1 MNMNIKKKVIAAALI
16 FSVLPNVALAYDAT
30 YKITTDGTNVS
41 VTEDTLTG
49 TTDFGG
55 INVDV
60 YKITND
66 EKEVIYNGLL
76 RDYDN
81 GAWSNLD
88 FDGIDFLVIF
98 NWDNDDVIYVVPND
112 NTENTTNT
120 ASIQNTQ
127 NLLQT
132 TSSLSLASQIKIN
145 GVNVGENGI
154 RIIDNANLA
163 CDFTVSNNSNKP
175 QTLSVILATYTNEKA
190 LYQVKSTDITVE
202 GGKTG
207 NAKIAYKFNAEKE
220 YSGKLMF
227 WNSVDG
233 MMPIRTSIDFS
244 QNSGVNAY
252 YYNSDNRLLQIDKA
266 NNTSIYFTYDKMGNL
281 LRKTI
286 GGGEAQ

>member
-1 MNMNIKKKVIAAALI
+1 MNIKKKVIAAALI

-30 YKITTDGTNVS
+30 YRITTDGTNVS

-60 YKITND
+60 YKITNN

-88 FDGIDFLVIF
+88 FDGIDFWVIF
-98 NWDNDDVIYVVPND
+98 NWDNDDVIYVVPN

-145 GVNVGENGI
+145 GVNVGENGM
-154 RIIDNANLA
+154 RIIDNANLS
-163 CDFTVSNNSNKP
+163 CNFTLANNGETTQK
-175 QTLSVILATYTNEKA
+175 LSVMLATYTDTRA
-190 LYQVKSTDITVE
+190 LYNVKMTEISVE
-202 GGKTG
+202 SGKTG
-207 NAKIAYKFNAEKE
+207 NAQIAYKFNADKE
-220 YSGKLMF
+220 HSGKLMF
-227 WNSVDG
+227 WDSLSG
-233 MMPIRTSIDFS
+233 MMPIRTSIDFT

-286 GGGEAQ
+286 SGGEAQ

>member
-1 MNMNIKKKVIAAALI
+1 MNIKKKVIAAALI

-30 YKITTDGTNVS
+30 YRITTDGTNIS

-60 YKITND
+60 YKITNN

-98 NWDNDDVIYVVPND
+98 NWDNDDVIYVVPN

-145 GVNVGENGI
+145 GVNVGENGM
-154 RIIDNANLA
+154 RIIDNANLS
-163 CDFTVSNNSNKP
+163 CNFTLANNGETTQK
-175 QTLSVILATYTNEKA
+175 LSVMLATYTDTRA
-190 LYQVKSTDITVE
+190 LYNVKMTEISVE
-202 GGKTG
+202 SGKTG
-207 NAKIAYKFNAEKE
+207 NAQIAYKFNADKE
-220 YSGKLMF
+220 HSGKLMF
-227 WNSVDG
+227 WDSLSG
-233 MMPIRTSIDFS
+233 MMPIRTSIDFT

-286 GGGEAQ
+286 SGGEAQ

>member
-1 MNMNIKKKVIAAALI
+1 MNIKKKVIAAVLI

-49 TTDFGG
+49 TTDFSG

-60 YKITND
+60 YKITNN

-76 RDYDN
+76 RAYDN

-145 GVNVGENGI
+145 GVNVGENGM
-154 RIIDNANLA
+154 RIIDNANLS
-163 CDFTVSNNSNKP
+163 CNFTLANSGETTQK
-175 QTLSVILATYTNEKA
+175 LSVMLATYTDTKA
-190 LYQVKSTDITVE
+190 LYNVKMTEISVE
-202 GGKTG
+202 SGKTG
-207 NAKIAYKFNAEKE
+207 NAQIAYKFNADKE
-220 YSGKLMF
+220 HSGKLMF
-227 WNSVDG
+227 WDSLSG
-233 MMPIRTSIDFS
+233 MMPIRTSIDFT

-286 GGGEAQ
+286 SGGETQ

>member
-1 MNMNIKKKVIAAALI
+1 MNIKKKVIAAALI

-30 YKITTDGTNVS
+30 YRITTDGTNVS

-60 YKITND
+60 YKITNN

-145 GVNVGENGI
+145 GVNVGENGM
-154 RIIDNANLA
+154 RIIDNANLS
-163 CDFTVSNNSNKP
+163 CNFTLANSGEATQK
-175 QTLSVILATYTNEKA
+175 LSVMLATYTDTRA
-190 LYQVKSTDITVE
+190 LYNVKMTEISVE
-202 GGKTG
+202 SGKTG
-207 NAKIAYKFNAEKE
+207 NAQIAYKFNADKE
-220 YSGKLMF
+220 HSGKLMF
-227 WNSVDG
+227 WDSLSG
-233 MMPIRTSIDFS
+233 MMPIRTSIDFT

-286 GGGEAQ
+286 SGGEAQ

>member
-1 MNMNIKKKVIAAALI
+1 MNIKKKVIAAALI

-30 YKITTDGTNVS
+30 YRITTDGTNVS

-60 YKITND
+60 YKITNN

-98 NWDNDDVIYVVPND
+98 NWDNDDVIYVVPN

-145 GVNVGENGI
+145 GVNVGENGM
-154 RIIDNANLA
+154 RIIDNANLS
-163 CDFTVSNNSNKP
+163 CNFTLANSGETTQK
-175 QTLSVILATYTNEKA
+175 LSVMLATYTDTRA
-190 LYQVKSTDITVE
+190 LYNVKMTEISVE
-202 GGKTG
+202 SGKTG
-207 NAKIAYKFNAEKE
+207 NAQIAYKFNADKE
-220 YSGKLMF
+220 HSGKLMF
-227 WNSVDG
+227 WDSLSG
-233 MMPIRTSIDFS
+233 MMPIRTSIDFT

-286 GGGEAQ
+286 SGGEAQ

>member
-1 MNMNIKKKVIAAALI
+1 MNIKKKVIAAALI

-49 TTDFGG
+49 TTDFSG

-60 YKITND
+60 YKITNN

-145 GVNVGENGI
+145 GVNVGENGM
-154 RIIDNANLA
+154 RIIDNANLS
-163 CDFTVSNNSNKP
+163 CNFTLANNGETTQK
-175 QTLSVILATYTNEKA
+175 LSVMLATYTDTRA
-190 LYQVKSTDITVE
+190 LYNVKMTEISVE
-202 GGKTG
+202 SGKTG
-207 NAKIAYKFNAEKE
+207 NAQIAYKFNADKE
-220 YSGKLMF
+220 HSGKLMF
-227 WNSVDG
+227 WDSLSG
-233 MMPIRTSIDFS
+233 MMPIRTSIDFT

-286 GGGEAQ
+286 SGGESQ

>member
-1 MNMNIKKKVIAAALI
+1 MNIKKKVIAAALI
-16 FSVLPNVALAYDAT
+16 FSVSPNVALAYDAT

-286 GGGEAQ
+286 GGGEIK

>member
-1 MNMNIKKKVIAAALI
+1 MNIKKKVIAAALI

-60 YKITND
+60 YKITNN

-127 NLLQT
+127 NLLQA
-132 TSSLSLASQIKIN
+132 TSYLSLASQIKIN
-145 GVNVGENGI
+145 GVNVGENGM
-154 RIIDNANLA
+154 RIIDNANLS
-163 CDFTVSNNSNKP
+163 CNFTLANNGETTQK
-175 QTLSVILATYTNEKA
+175 LSVMLATYTDTRA
-190 LYQVKSTDITVE
+190 LYNVKMTEISVE
-202 GGKTG
+202 SGKTG
-207 NAKIAYKFNAEKE
+207 NAQIAYKFNADKE
-220 YSGKLMF
+220 HSGKLMF
-227 WNSVDG
+227 WDSLSG
-233 MMPIRTSIDFS
+233 MMPIRTSIDFT

-286 GGGEAQ
+286 SGGEAQ

>member
-1 MNMNIKKKVIAAALI
+1 MNIKKKVIAAALI

-49 TTDFGG
+49 TTDFSG

-145 GVNVGENGI
+145 GVNVGENGM
-154 RIIDNANLA
+154 RIIDNANLS
-163 CDFTVSNNSNKP
+163 CNFTLANSGETTQK
-175 QTLSVILATYTNEKA
+175 LSVMLATYTDTRA
-190 LYQVKSTDITVE
+190 LYNVKMTEISVE
-202 GGKTG
+202 SGKTG
-207 NAKIAYKFNAEKE
+207 NAQIAYKFNADKE
-220 YSGKLMF
+220 HSGKLMF
-227 WNSVDG
+227 WDSLSG
-233 MMPIRTSIDFS
+233 MMPIRTSIDFT

-286 GGGEAQ
+286 SGGEAK

>member
-1 MNMNIKKKVIAAALI
+1 MNIKKKVIAAALI

-49 TTDFGG
+49 ITDFGG

-60 YKITND
+60 YKITNN

-145 GVNVGENGI
+145 GVNVGENGM
-154 RIIDNANLA
+154 RIIDNANLS
-163 CDFTVSNNSNKP
+163 CNFTLANNGETTQK
-175 QTLSVILATYTNEKA
+175 LSVMLATYTDTRA
-190 LYQVKSTDITVE
+190 LYNVKMTEISVE
-202 GGKTG
+202 SGKTG
-207 NAKIAYKFNAEKE
+207 NAQIAYKFNADKE
-220 YSGKLMF
+220 HSGKLMF
-227 WNSVDG
+227 WDSLSG
-233 MMPIRTSIDFS
+233 MMPIRTSIDFT

-286 GGGEAQ
+286 SGGEAQ